1 MKVSTQRLPE
11 SQVLLEI
18 EVDPAQM
25 EQSLNK
31 AYRRLAQNVEVP
43 GFRKGKTPR
52 PILERHLGRDR
63 LVHEAIDILIPEAY
77 NQAMDEHDVD
87 AIGQPSVEVVTEEPL
102 SFKATVPVR
111 PTVDLGDYQSL
122 RVERTAPE
130 ADEADVDKAIEELR
144 QRYAVQQPAER
155 AVQTGDIIRAD
166 VRIVIEDEEVYKDE
180 DAEIRLRDGAT
191 ILLPG
196 FAEGVVGAEKGET
209 REVEVTTPEGE
220 GKLAGKTGIATVT
233 VQEVKE
239 EVLPE
244 ANDQFASEV
253 GEGFASMEQ
262 LRKKLTDDL
271 TESAK
276 GQAEERFRNE
286 AVEALTNNAAS
297 VDFPPVLIEREIAR
311 ELAEQARQTGQTVEA
326 YLELIKKTPD
336 EITED
341 LTPTATE
348 RVKRSLVLSK
358 FSDEEEI
365 AVEPGEVDAEVEKLV
380 ESAGE
385 HSERMRQL
393 FSQQDAR
400 ASIESSLVTRKTVD
414 RLAALVDHD
423 GAAEAE
429 AELDVTEDEPADG
442 PEEAAAAEVDV
453 TEDEPADEPEEAAAA
468 EVDVTEDE
476 PADEPEEAAAATIK
490 EES

>member
-31 AYRRLAQNVEVP
+31 AYRRLAKNVEVP

-52 PILERHLGRDR
+52 NILERHLGRDR

-77 NQAMDEHDVD
+77 NQAMDDHDVD

-111 PTVDLGDYQSL
+111 PTVDLGDYQAL
-122 RVERTAPE
+122 RVERTASEP
-130 ADEADVDKAIEELR
+130 DEADVDNAIEELR
-144 QRYAVQQPAER
+144 QRYAVQQPVER
-155 AVQTGDIIRAD
+155 VVKTGDIIRAD

-196 FAEGVVGAEKGET
+196 FAEGVVGAKKGET
-209 REVEVTTPEGE
+209 REIKVTTPEGE
-220 GKLAGKTGIATVT
+220 GKLAGKTGIASVT
-233 VQEVKE
+233 IQEVKE

-253 GEGFASMEQ
+253 GEGFASLEALKNK
-262 LRKKLTDDL
+262 LRDDL
-271 TESAK
+271 LDRIKS
-276 GQAEERFRNE
+276 QAEERFRNE
-286 AVEALTNNAAS
+286 AVEALAKNAAT
-297 VDFPPVLIEREIAR
+297 VEFPPVLVEREIEREL
-311 ELAEQARQTGQTVEA
+311 EEQARATGQTVEA
-326 YLELIKKTPD
+326 YLELIKKTP
-336 EITED
+336 EQIKED

-348 RVKRSLVLSK
+348 RVRRFLVLSK
-358 FSDEEEI
+358 LTEEEEI
-365 AVEPGEVDAEVEKLV
+365 TVESSEVDAEVEKLV

-393 FSQQDAR
+393 FSQQGAR
-400 ASIESSLVTRKTVD
+400 GSIESSLVTKKTVD
-414 RLAALVDHD
+414 RLTALVDPD
-423 GAAEAE
+423 G
-429 AELDVTEDEPADG
+429 
-442 PEEAAAAEVDV
+442 AAAAEAD
-453 TEDEPADEPEEAAAA
+453 TTEEDEPADEPEEAAAA
-468 EVDVTEDE
+468 IT
-476 PADEPEEAAAATIK
+476 K